1 MSIGLFFL
9 GYKEEKKMKTI
20 QFFKDVHNVKEV
32 WFYFEDEE
40 TKKALEK
47 DLQINLSSFDQT
59 VRFDSTFQTWYEVS
73 DKLKTI
79 YHQCGPENIFG
90 GIVFVD
96 YKKFLNKENYIVK
109 ESTIWKRNDATGLI

>member
-1 MSIGLFFL
+1 M
-9 GYKEEKKMKTI
+9 
-20 QFFKDVHNVKEV
+20 
-32 WFYFEDEE
+32 
-40 TKKALEK
+40 EK
-47 DLQINLSSFDQT
+47 DLEMNLSAFDQT
-59 VRFDSTFQTWYEVS
+59 VRFDSTFQTWCEVS

-79 YHQCGPENIFG
+79 YHQCGPETIFG

>member
-20 QFFKDVHNVKEV
+20 QFLKDVHNVNEV

-47 DLQINLSSFDQT
+47 DLQMDLSSFEQT
-59 VRFDSTFQTWYEVS
+59 VRFDSTFQIWYEVS